1 MLQGAVGW
9 RFTAILEAEWIGVP
23 HNSWNY
29 EIPLVFSYVILTKT
43 LGIQWDR
50 DIRYRITSRMDLW

>member
-9 RFTAILEAEWIGVP
+9 RFTAILEAEWRGVP